1 MSLDRDEP
9 LGAQREP
16 VFNAPW
22 PAVAVVLAIVG
33 GYGLQT
39 LGPMEPVILRWGFSP
54 IGSFATGHWETLVTA
69 IFLHGGWPHALM
81 NAAFGL
87 AFATPVAR
95 LYGLSA
101 RGLLA
106 FLLFYL
112 ATGAIGN
119 FGFGLIHPHEIGPV
133 IGASGAISG
142 LAAAAARIAAG
153 RGRIGPLTS
162 PLVVGMGGGW
172 IITNLLIAILG
183 FAPGAGGATVAWEVH
198 LIGFAAGLFLVKPL
212 ARLVNPAIA
221 D

>member
-9 LGAQREP
+9 VETQREP

-33 GYGLQT
+33 GYALQS
-39 LGPMEPVILRWGFSP
+39 LGPDRVTILRWGFSP
-54 IGSFATGHWETLVTA
+54 IGSIATGHWETLVTA

-95 LYGLSA
+95 FYGLTA

-106 FLLFYL
+106 FVLFYIG
-112 ATGAIGN
+112 TGVIGN
-119 FGFGLIHPHEIGPV
+119 LGFGLIHSHEIGPV

-142 LAAAAARIAAG
+142 LAAGASRIAAG
-153 RGRIGPLTS
+153 RGRIGPITS

-212 ARLVNPAIA
+212 AGLANPAIA

>member
-9 LGAQREP
+9 LHAQREP

-33 GYGLQT
+33 GYALQS
-39 LGPMEPVILRWGFSP
+39 LRPDQALILRWGFSP

-81 NAAFGL
+81 NAAFAL

-95 LYGLSA
+95 FYGLHA

-106 FLLFYL
+106 FLLFHL
-112 ATGAIGN
+112 LTGVIGN
-119 FGFGLIHPHEIGPV
+119 LGFGFLHPHEIGPV

-142 LAAAAARIAAG
+142 LAAGAARIAAG
-153 RGRIGPLTS
+153 RGQVGPITS

-172 IITNLLIAILG
+172 VITNLLIAILG

-212 ARLVNPAIA
+212 SQLANPPIG

>member
-1 MSLDRDEP
+1 MSLDRHEP
-9 LGAQREP
+9 LDARREP
-16 VFNAPW
+16 IFNAPW
-22 PAVAVVLAIVG
+22 PAVAVALVILG
-33 GYGLQT
+33 GYALQS
-39 LGPMEPVILRWGFSP
+39 LGPDRHTILRWGFSP

-69 IFLHGGWPHALM
+69 IFLHGSWSHAAM

-95 LYGLSA
+95 LYGLTA

-106 FLLFYL
+106 FLLLYL
-112 ATGAIGN
+112 AVGALGN
-119 FGFGLIHPHEIGPV
+119 LGFGFIHPREIGPV

-153 RGRIGPLTS
+153 RGRVGPINS

-172 IITNLLIAILG
+172 IITNLLVAILG

-212 ARLVNPAIA
+212 AQLANPAIA